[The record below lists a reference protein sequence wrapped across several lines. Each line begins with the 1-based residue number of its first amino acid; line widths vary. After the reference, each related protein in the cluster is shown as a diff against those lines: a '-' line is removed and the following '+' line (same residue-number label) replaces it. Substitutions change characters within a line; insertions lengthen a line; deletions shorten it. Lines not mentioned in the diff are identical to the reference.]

1 MTGNVIIRNEKVV
14 GDKVGGNASI
24 WHGTTA
30 EYEALPDTDDNTFY
44 NLEDKELIATT
55 ENLGFVKPDGT
66 TITVDEDGTI
76 SADSK
81 TRILEINSPI
91 SEIGILD
98 TLKNNEGYEC
108 SGFFYNTTQNV
119 YCEFEGLYSGH
130 DISGET
136 VHFGYCHIR
145 GIHNSEYSVDYY
157 IDDED
162 GSTWYKKVPADYLR
176 SEFSEINSNLA
187 KSAPSDLVRFLKIA
201 GSGYTADKIYNDIVA
216 NVGNFN
222 VIYVYGTHQS
232 SGIRSFNG
240 YMYKIDDAIY
250 GAIDVR
256 QFNNTAFIMFI
267 NNSVMTAKNISLS

>member
-1 MTGNVIIRNEKVV
+1 MTGTVFINKGDVV

-30 EYEALPDTDDNTFY
+30 EYEALTDTDDNTFY
-44 NLEDKELIATT
+44 NLEDQELKIPI
-55 ENLGFVKPDGT
+55 K
-66 TITVDEDGTI
+66 
-76 SADSK
+76 
-81 TRILEINSPI
+81 ILEINAPL

-162 GSTWYKKVPADYLR
+162 GTTWYKKVPADYLR
-176 SEFSEINSNLA
+176 TEFSEINSKLGQTQKIFFVHSYTFGHNLSNVDHKVTVPLLLA
-187 KSAPSDLVRFLKIA
+187 DTKSGFMKVCIMFSHVQDLYGKYEEYSISTNETSRYLTIIKTFEKERDTQYNNYTLTIGNDTRNVSFDLNFKITTGSSLQHILK
-201 GSGYTADKIYNDIVA
+201 V
-216 NVGNFN
+216 
-222 VIYVYGTHQS
+222 VIYY
-232 SGIRSFNG
+232 
-240 YMYKIDDAIY
+240 
-250 GAIDVR
+250 
-256 QFNNTAFIMFI
+256 
-267 NNSVMTAKNISLS
+267 